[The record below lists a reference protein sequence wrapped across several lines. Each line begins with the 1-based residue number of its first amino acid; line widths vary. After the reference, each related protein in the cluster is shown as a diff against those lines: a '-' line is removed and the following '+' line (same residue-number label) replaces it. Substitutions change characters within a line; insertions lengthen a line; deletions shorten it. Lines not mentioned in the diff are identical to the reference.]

1 MAIASY
7 CLPSASLASTS
18 GFERE
23 KAPCETA
30 NAISSSATLPAFSL
44 ELQDKKL
51 GRMWF
56 VCSSCEI
63 QICKHEMLGCD
74 NGYQGFFQG
83 RGRGGISPLLG
94 FGLPPLEYAGNS
106 ISHVNQFNDTIT
118 GELCLCK
125 TAPDSTKLCLS
136 KGPKSKFPRGSMPRT
151 PLVRHMLCTRIC
163 ACPPNNPYNLILLP
177 LEQKAER
184 NPDYPHYVMRWHMW
198 NWCVECVYMCVR
210 LCRCRYVYMWGYVWL
225 CVCIKST

>member
-1 MAIASY
+1 MVIASY

-118 GELCLCK
+118 GKLCLCK
-125 TAPDSTKLCLS
+125 HSPRFHQIVSNKRSKIKISPEEHAPRPT
-136 KGPKSKFPRGSMPRT
+136 
-151 PLVRHMLCTRIC
+151 
-163 ACPPNNPYNLILLP
+163 
-177 LEQKAER
+177 
-184 NPDYPHYVMRWHMW
+184 
-198 NWCVECVYMCVR
+198 
-210 LCRCRYVYMWGYVWL
+210 
-225 CVCIKST
+225 